1 MEREGWIAIS
11 ILPIFTNNVRPR
23 ERRFNRMAG
32 LRHANE
38 PTCSRDN
45 DCNKRRFNRD
55 KSLIEGVR
63 NLSGRGFLRGPSSRY
78 CGPIDIL
85 PLVNSLFSRIEGKET
100 FWKMSLPLDF
110 LTRERGKCLD
120 NYM

>member
-1 MEREGWIAIS
+1 
-11 ILPIFTNNVRPR
+11 
-23 ERRFNRMAG
+23 MAG

-63 NLSGRGFLRGPSSRY
+63 NLSGRGFLGDPLRDIAARSISACLSLIRVSS
-78 CGPIDIL
+78 
-85 PLVNSLFSRIEGKET
+85 IEGKGEET

-110 LTRERGKCLD
+110 LTRKAVS
-120 NYM
+120 